1 MVEFTCEASRPGLF
15 ARWTF
20 YYYFNFIA
28 GNWSINISA
37 FPDSVLGVSAFLG
50 ICPFFLH
57 CPLYWLIVV
66 YRNILWLYFCGVCL
80 FHFWFWHSAHALQQ
94 EKLPQWDT
102 YALRLES
109 KPYLLPLEKALC
121 SNKEPMHCN
130 KISVPPKRNTLIKI
144 F

>member
-1 MVEFTCEASRPGLF
+1 MKHPDLDFLLVGLF
-15 ARWTF
+15 IT
-20 YYYFNFIA
+20 IL
-28 GNWSINISA
+28 ISLLVIGLLIFLL
-37 FPDSVLGVSAFLG
+37 FPDSFLGVSAFLG

-109 KPYLLPLEKALC
+109 KPYLLQLQKALC

-130 KISVPPKRNTLIKI
+130 KISVPPKRNTLIKN